1 MLIYCAKFDHALYS
15 INYGIIIT
23 IIILSLIPDKVNEY
37 EKLAE
42 SPKVDVAIREKL
54 YLPGYPSNQAASI
67 TTGRSPR
74 KH

>member
-1 MLIYCAKFDHALYS
+1 MV
-15 INYGIIIT
+15 
-23 IIILSLIPDKVNEY
+23 PDKVNEY

-42 SPKVDVAIREKL
+42 SPKVDVATREKL